1 MHGKKYEMDMCSG
14 SILKKMLLFSL
25 PLMFSGILQLL
36 FNAADII
43 VVGNYA
49 GDNSLA
55 AVGATSSLI
64 NLLTN
69 VFIGLSVGSNVLTAR
84 FYGANQQK
92 ELKETVHTSILLSL
106 ISGGF
111 LAVMGFVCAPIIMS
125 MMNTPPEVLKLASLY
140 LRIYFLGMPAT
151 MVYNF
156 GSAILRA
163 VGDTRRPLYYLAF
176 AGVVNVALNL
186 VFVICF
192 HMDVAGV
199 ALATVISQFI
209 SAFLVMRCLIK
220 EEGGIHLELKEL
232 CIRPDKLWKIIQI
245 GLPAGFQGTLFSL
258 SNVFIQSSVNLFG
271 ETVIAGNSSA
281 SSVEGFVY
289 VAMNSMYQAA
299 ISFTSQNIGA
309 MKFERVNKILFTA
322 QGLVIAT
329 GVIMGNAVVLLG
341 RPLLSMYT
349 DSPAVMEA
357 GMVRLMWICS
367 VYALCGMM
375 DVMVGS
381 LRGMGCSVVPMIV
394 SLLGACAFRL
404 VWLATIF
411 QVPEYHCVETI
422 YASYPVSWTLTFLAH
437 VVCFVI
443 VRHRREKEWKAMRS
457 NMVSH

>member
-1 MHGKKYEMDMCSG
+1 MHNKKYEIDMCSG

-25 PLMFSGILQLL
+25 PLMLSGILQLL

-43 VVGNYA
+43 VVGKYA

-92 ELKETVHTSILLSL
+92 ELKETVHTSIMLSL
-106 ISGGF
+106 VSGAI
-111 LAVMGFVCAPIIMS
+111 LAVIGFIGAPIIMS
-125 MMNTPPEVLKLASLY
+125 KMNTPPKVLKLASLY

-156 GSAILRA
+156 GSAVLRA

-176 AGVVNVALNL
+176 AGVINVGLNL
-186 VFVICF
+186 IFVIVL

-209 SAFLVMRCLIK
+209 SAFLVLRCLIK

-232 CIRPDKLWKIIQI
+232 HIKADKFWKIVQI

-289 VAMNSMYQAA
+289 VAMNSLYQAA

-329 GVIMGNAVVLLG
+329 GVIMGNLVVLCG
-341 RPLLSMYT
+341 RPLLSLYT
-349 DSPAVMEA
+349 DSPAVVEA
-357 GMVRLMWICS
+357 GMVRLMYICS

-381 LRGMGCSVVPMIV
+381 MRGMGCSIVPMIV

-411 QVPEYHCVETI
+411 QIPEYHCIETI
-422 YASYPVSWTLTFLAH
+422 YMSYPVSWTLTFLAH
-437 VVCFVI
+437 VICFII
-443 VRHRREKEWKAMRS
+443 VRYKRGKEWKVMQQG
-457 NMVSH
+457 V

>member
-1 MHGKKYEMDMCSG
+1 MLTKKYEMDMCSG

-25 PLMFSGILQLL
+25 PLMCSGILQLL

-69 VFIGLSVGSNVLTAR
+69 VFIGLSVGANVLTAR

-92 ELKETVHTSILLSL
+92 ELKETVHTSIMLSL
-106 ISGGF
+106 VSGVL
-111 LAVMGFVCAPIIMS
+111 LAVIGFVGAPMIMS
-125 MMNTPPEVLKLASLY
+125 KMNMPTRVYELATLY
-140 LRIYFLGMPAT
+140 LRIYFLGMPAA

-156 GSAILRA
+156 GSAVLRA

-176 AGVVNVALNL
+176 AGVINVGLNL
-186 VFVICF
+186 VFIICF
-192 HMDVAGV
+192 DMDVAGV

-209 SAFLVMRCLIK
+209 SAFLVLRCLIK
-220 EEGGIHLELKEL
+220 EEGGIRLELKEL
-232 CIRPDKLWKIIQI
+232 HIKADKFWKIVQI

-322 QGLVIAT
+322 QGLVITT
-329 GVIMGNAVVLLG
+329 GVIMGNLVVLFG
-341 RPLLSMYT
+341 EPLLSLYT
-349 DSPAVMEA
+349 DSPAVIEA
-357 GMVRLMWICS
+357 GMVRLTYICS
-367 VYALCGMM
+367 IYALCGMM

-411 QVPEYHCVETI
+411 QIPEYHCVEII
-422 YASYPVSWTLTFLAH
+422 YLSYPVSWTLTFVAH
-437 VVCFVI
+437 VICFMI
-443 VRHRREKEWKAMRS
+443 VRSIRGREWKTMKQNS
-457 NMVSH
+457 

>member
-1 MHGKKYEMDMCSG
+1 MQGKKYEMDLCSG

-36 FNAADII
+36 FNAADIV

-55 AVGATSSLI
+55 AVGSTTSLI

-69 VFIGLSVGSNVLTAR
+69 GFIGLSVGSNVLVAR

-92 ELKETVHTSILLSL
+92 ELKETVHSSIALSIVCGSILAVIGFIGAPLILSR
-106 ISGGF
+106 
-111 LAVMGFVCAPIIMS
+111 
-125 MMNTPPEVLKLASLY
+125 MNSPEEVLRLASLY

-151 MVYNF
+151 MLYNF

-163 VGDTRRPLYYLAF
+163 VGDTRRPLYYLSF
-176 AGVVNVALNL
+176 AGVINVGLNL

-199 ALATVISQFI
+199 ALATVLSQFI
-209 SAFLVMRCLIK
+209 SAFLVIRCLIK
-220 EEGGIHLELKEL
+220 EEGGIHLERKEL
-232 CIRPDKLWKIIQI
+232 RIQKDKFWKIIQI
-245 GLPAGFQGTLFSL
+245 GLPAGFQGTLFAL
-258 SNVFIQSSVNLFG
+258 SNVFIQSSVNLFK
-271 ETVIAGNSSA
+271 ETVIAGNSAA

-289 VAMNSMYQAA
+289 VAMNSLYQAA

-309 MKFERVNKILFTA
+309 MKFERVNKILFSA
-322 QGLVIAT
+322 QALVIAT
-329 GVIMGNAVVLLG
+329 GVILGNLVVLLG
-341 RPLLSMYT
+341 RPLLSLYT
-349 DSPAVMEA
+349 DNPAVVEA
-357 GMVRLMWICS
+357 GMVRLTYICS
-367 VYALCGMM
+367 IYALCGMM

-381 LRGMGCSVVPMIV
+381 LRGMGCSIVPMIV

-411 QVPEYHCVETI
+411 KIPEYHCVETI
-422 YASYPVSWTLTFLAH
+422 YLSYPVSWIVTFLAH
-437 VVCFVI
+437 VVCFMI
-443 VRHRREKEWKAMRS
+443 VRKKRQREWELI
-457 NMVSH
+457 H